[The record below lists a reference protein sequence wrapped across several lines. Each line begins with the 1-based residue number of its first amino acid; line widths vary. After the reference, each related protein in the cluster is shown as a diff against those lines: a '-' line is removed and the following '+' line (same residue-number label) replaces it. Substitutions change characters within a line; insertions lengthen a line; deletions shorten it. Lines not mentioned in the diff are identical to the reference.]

1 MPPYPFTAVVGL
13 DDLRLALLL
22 NAVSPAVGG
31 VLVRG
36 EKGTAKSTIV
46 RALAAVLPQ
55 IAVVPGCRFSC
66 DPAAPDP
73 GCPDNPH
80 APGETVGDS
89 PGDPAAHSR
98 PARLVELPVG
108 ATEDRLVGSLDL
120 EKVLASGVA
129 AYEPGLLAA
138 AHRGLLYVD
147 EVNLL
152 HDHLVDLL
160 LDAAAMGV
168 AHVEREG
175 VSVRHA
181 ARFLLVGTMNPEEGE
196 LRPQLLDRFGLTVE
210 VRASR
215 DPAERAEVVRRR
227 LAYEA
232 DPQAFAAA
240 WEQAD
245 KETAARIE
253 AARALLPA
261 VRLPDAELLRITGI
275 CAAFEVDGMRA
286 DLVTARAATALA
298 AWAGR
303 EEVTAEDVRQAAK
316 LALPH
321 RRRRHPF
328 DAPGLDEERLDE
340 AMDDGDQD
348 PDPGPGSGSA
358 PGGTDSPENPD
369 SATNPQTDSPAR
381 PDGAAADQTAPDAGP
396 RGEQPEAADGESRS
410 QRAANA
416 PDATNATN
424 PAREQPPAA
433 PSEPFKARLL
443 QVEGVG
449 TGADGRRS
457 RARATGGRSVGA
469 RPGSHGLHLVATVH
483 AAAPQQVA
491 RGRREGALRLRAEDL
506 REPIREG
513 REGNLV
519 LFVVDASGSMAARQ
533 RMAAVKGA
541 ILSLLLDA
549 YQRRDKVGLVTFRG
563 REAEVALPPTWSV
576 DAGAA
581 RLTSLPT
588 GGRTPLAAGL
598 LQAADVLR
606 VERMRDPDR
615 RPLVL
620 VITDGR
626 ATQASHSQ
634 DPLADTR
641 RAAAHLH
648 QAVATLGGTSVVV
661 DCEAGPVRLGLAARL
676 AADLDADHLPL
687 TDLAA
692 DTLTAAV
699 HGNRPRSDRRAA

>member
-73 GCPDNPH
+73 ACPDGPH
-80 APGETVGDS
+80 AVPGQGA
-89 PGDPAAHSR
+89 PAAAAAQSR
-98 PARLVELPVG
+98 PARLIELPVG

-175 VSVRHA
+175 VSISHA

-215 DPAERAEVVRRR
+215 EPAERAEVVRRR

-232 DPQAFAAA
+232 DPEGFAAA

-253 AARALLPA
+253 AARALLPT
-261 VRLPDAELLRITGI
+261 VRLPDSELLRITRI

-303 EEVTAEDVRQAAK
+303 DVVIAEDVRQAAT

-340 AMDDGDQD
+340 AMDDGDED
-348 PDPGPGSGSA
+348 PDPGPGSG
-358 PGGTDSPENPD
+358 G
-369 SATNPQTDSPAR
+369 
-381 PDGAAADQTAPDAGP
+381 PDGGGSGGPDGGDTSGGPSNSAESEPSAGASP
-396 RGEQPEAADGESRS
+396 GESSAEQKQTSGSSRD
-410 QRAANA
+410 QA
-416 PDATNATN
+416 PT
-424 PAREQPPAA
+424 A

-449 TGADGRRS
+449 TGAEGRRS

-469 RPGSHGLHLVATVH
+469 RPGARGLHLIATVH

-491 RGRREGALRLRAEDL
+491 RGRREGALRLRSEDL

-563 REAEVALPPTWSV
+563 RGAEVALPPTWSV

-606 VERMRDPDR
+606 VERMRDPNR

-620 VITDGR
+620 IVTDGR
-626 ATQASHSQ
+626 ATQASHSK

-648 QAVATLGGTSVVV
+648 QAVAALGGTAVVV

-676 AADLDADHLPL
+676 AADLGADHMPL

-692 DTLTAAV
+692 DALTAAV
-699 HGNRPRSDRRAA
+699 HGNRPRSDRKAA

>member
-73 GCPDNPH
+73 ACPDGPH
-80 APGETVGDS
+80 AVPGQGA
-89 PGDPAAHSR
+89 PAAAAAQSR
-98 PARLVELPVG
+98 PARLIELPVG

-175 VSVRHA
+175 VSISHA

-215 DPAERAEVVRRR
+215 EPAERAEVVRRR

-232 DPQAFAAA
+232 DPEGFAAA

-261 VRLPDAELLRITGI
+261 VRLPDSELLRITRI

-303 EEVTAEDVRQAAK
+303 DVVIAEDVRQAAT

-340 AMDDGDQD
+340 AMDDGDED
-348 PDPGPGSGSA
+348 PDPGPGSG
-358 PGGTDSPENPD
+358 G
-369 SATNPQTDSPAR
+369 
-381 PDGAAADQTAPDAGP
+381 PDGGGSGGPDGGDTSGGPSNSAESEPSAGASP
-396 RGEQPEAADGESRS
+396 GESSAEQKQTSGSSRD
-410 QRAANA
+410 QA
-416 PDATNATN
+416 PT
-424 PAREQPPAA
+424 A

-449 TGADGRRS
+449 TGAEGRRS

-469 RPGSHGLHLVATVH
+469 RPGARGLHLIATVH

-491 RGRREGALRLRAEDL
+491 RGRREGALRLRSEDL

-563 REAEVALPPTWSV
+563 RGAEVALPPTWSV

-606 VERMRDPDR
+606 VERMRDPNR

-620 VITDGR
+620 IVTDGR
-626 ATQASHSQ
+626 ATQASHSK

-648 QAVATLGGTSVVV
+648 QAVAALGGTAVVV

-676 AADLDADHLPL
+676 AADLGADHMPL

-692 DTLTAAV
+692 DALTAAV
-699 HGNRPRSDRRAA
+699 HGNRPRSDRKAA